1 AGLADGTLSCITSG
15 HLPEDAESKVVEFDL
30 AHFGMLG
37 LESAFALARTAAPQ
51 LSTERLVEVFC
62 NEPRQIAGI
71 EIPKIEEG
79 ATANFTLF
87 APDAEWTFEKQ
98 NIRSLSRNTPL
109 PGTKLKGKVFGIY
122 NRGQF
127 IGA

>member
-1 AGLADGTLSCITSG
+1 CITSG

-51 LSTERLVEVFC
+51 LKIDRLVEVLC
-62 NEPRQIAGI
+62 HEPREIAGI
-71 EIPKIEEG
+71 EIPKIDEG
-79 ATANFTLF
+79 AAANFTLF
-87 APDAEWTFEKQ
+87 APDTEWTFEKA

-109 PGTKLKGKVFGIY
+109 PGTKLKGKVYGIY

-127 IGA
+127 VSAD